1 MEKKFGNLNR
11 KKFDERP
18 SDDSED
24 I

>member
-1 MEKKFGNLNR
+1 LNR
-11 KKFDERP
+11 KKFEEKP